1 MSIGTRRSKK
11 LLKEDWRAATAAY
24 FSLRG
29 LKVSDFLNMPKSD
42 QLFYHAVKEAE
53 EERRHKELKSILQ
66 VIAKI
71 HGAKVR

>member
-1 MSIGTRRSKK
+1 M
-11 LLKEDWRAATAAY
+11 AATAAY

-29 LKVSDFLNMPKSD
+29 IKISDFFDMSLTD

-53 EERRHKELKSILQ
+53 EERRQSELKSIIQ
-66 VIAKI
+66 AIAKI

>member
-1 MSIGTRRSKK
+1 MSIGRRRSKK
-11 LLKEDWRAATAAY
+11 LLKSDWRAATAAY

-29 LKVSDFLNMPKSD
+29 LKVSEFLNMPKME

-53 EERRHKELKSILQ
+53 EERRHKELKTIIE